1 LVAFGFDSLIE
12 LVSAGVLIW
21 RLSTELKFGR
31 EFSERAEAV
40 AGRIADGL
48 LFALAAYVVAAAG
61 WSLWRGEGE
70 AFSWRGVIALLAI
83 PIMLALAKCKRVLA
97 TRGKPP
103 RTPIFRLQGARTRAR
118 GGGFP
123 RFRGY
128 SLGFRPRFGA
138 SVCFILP
145 ASGHFLG
152 LSALKTMAILA
163 LV

>member
-103 RTPIFRLQGARTRAR
+103 RTPNFSPIRRVRRAHARAR
-118 GGGFP
+118 GW
-123 RFRGY
+123 RI
-128 SLGFRPRFGA
+128 S
-138 SVCFILP
+138 
-145 ASGHFLG
+145 
-152 LSALKTMAILA
+152 
-163 LV
+163 